1 MFIMKPIVDMGLLRF
16 PTLELSA
23 LEMDRCVAPSRKESF
38 PSDSTLPTP
47 LDHGDGSGGLVFRST
62 FLLRMPDITALLKD
76 EFIRMVKSL
85 VSVDLQTDCIRF
97 APLRGRDRPANGEFF
112 SWFYPPD
119 TAVRVSLSKAVKKA
133 TRQGTF
139 GLSNARGTICYINS
153 VIQSLAACAPLKE
166 YLLRQSHSSWC
177 ARRLRQSYCG
187 LCHFEFLMCVIWDM
201 RGVSKC
207 FKTLTVP
214 PRYAHVIDRKAL
226 TSLKPT
232 LRPVAWGPKLKSI
245 DLVQSFL
252 RIVEKAA
259 LQPGALTRQEDASA
273 FFVTFLDWL
282 CTFEVPLTIPRPLDL
297 SISGKLY
304 TTALG
309 QYFGFTASIQ
319 REKTCGAASSVS
331 HQTSTNTYLEW
342 PVDAGW
348 PRSFQDK
355 AWPNKRK
362 SHTLARLLELNM
374 LQHDRPCADCQKTC
388 CATEFRS
395 LKRAPRCLVLRK
407 AGGVPISLV
416 EDPLNLSAFVDS
428 EEEALYDLASVTVY
442 IPNMNRS
449 RSRLELGQTGGHY
462 YALTKAEE
470 RWLVCDDESV
480 STASPKEVERVLNP
494 DVGFKGNYKAN
505 HMYPNGYMNGHEG
518 VLFFYVLRKEE
529 DQRDVAEWRLDSGTT
544 AAKESAKDDR
554 LGRPMTVNLFAD
566 AADADFDID
575 SLSNIST
582 KDTESPSPVYHEQ
595 SFRKRRRVSHTVFT
609 QESRDM
615 FGERPYCATQTPP
628 RQPGRMPT
636 TSCCKPRMLRSGSS
650 SQTPQFAV
658 TTIGLTIAVRS
669 RMYAL
674 DSLDIASAPSG
685 KSPNVR
691 FVVSQSSAV
700 EVRMCIKSPNNISMI
715 CRFSIE
721 YCRSTDVPG
730 LHAP

>member
-1 MFIMKPIVDMGLLRF
+1 
-16 PTLELSA
+16 
-23 LEMDRCVAPSRKESF
+23 
-38 PSDSTLPTP
+38 
-47 LDHGDGSGGLVFRST
+47 
-62 FLLRMPDITALLKD
+62 
-76 EFIRMVKSL
+76 MVKSL
-85 VSVDLQTDCIRF
+85 VTVDLQADCIRF
-97 APLRGRDRPANGEFF
+97 SPVRSRDRPANGEFF

-119 TAVRVSLSKAVKKA
+119 TAVRVALSKAVKKA
-133 TRQGTF
+133 TRPETF
-139 GLSNARGTICYINS
+139 GLSNSRGTICYINS

-177 ARRLRQSYCG
+177 VRRLRHSYCG
-187 LCHFEFLMCVIWDM
+187 LCHFEFLMCVMWDM

-214 PRYAHVIDRKAL
+214 PRYAHVLDRKAL
-226 TSLKPT
+226 ISLKPT
-232 LRPVAWGPKLKSI
+232 LRPVAWGPKLKSL
-245 DLVQSFL
+245 DLVQPFL

-259 LQPGALTRQEDASA
+259 LRPGALTRQEDASA

-309 QYFGFTASIQ
+309 QYFGFTAAIQ
-319 REKTCGAASSVS
+319 REKACGAASSLS

-342 PVDAGW
+342 PADAGW

-362 SHTLARLLELNM
+362 SHSLARLLELNM
-374 LQHDRPCADCQKTC
+374 VQHDRPCADCQKTC
-388 CATEFRS
+388 CATEFRR

-416 EDPLNLSAFVDS
+416 EDPLDLSAFVDS
-428 EEEALYDLASVTVY
+428 EVEALYDLASVTVY
-442 IPNMNRS
+442 IPNINRS
-449 RSRLELGQTGGHY
+449 RARLELGQTGGHY
-462 YALTKAEE
+462 YALTKADEG

-480 STASPKEVERVLNP
+480 STASPQEVERVLNP
-494 DVGFKGNYKAN
+494 DAGFKGNYKAG
-505 HMYPNGYMNGHEG
+505 HMYPNGFMNGHEG
-518 VLFFYVLRKEE
+518 VLFFFVLRKEK
-529 DQRDVAEWRLDSGTT
+529 DQRNFAEWRLDSGTT
-544 AAKESAKDDR
+544 VAKESSKNDR

-615 FGERPYCATQTPP
+615 FD
-628 RQPGRMPT
+628 
-636 TSCCKPRMLRSGSS
+636 SS
-650 SQTPQFAV
+650 PSAWDDADEQLLQAKDAEEQLILPDTAV
-658 TTIGLTIAVRS
+658 RCDHDKAYDRGKVKKVRS
-669 RMYAL
+669 RY
-674 DSLDIASAPSG
+674 SHHR
-685 KSPNVR
+685 K
-691 FVVSQSSAV
+691 
-700 EVRMCIKSPNNISMI
+700 
-715 CRFSIE
+715 
-721 YCRSTDVPG
+721 RSFGQITQR
-730 LHAP
+730 